1 MKESLLTA
9 VIVTLLFN
17 PVFSQSY
24 KGQGRIKG
32 IVTDAEGNPL
42 EGVKIRLF
50 SLRADS
56 GFETESDKKGEWKAN
71 WIRSGMWYIDFTKLE
86 YEPRKI
92 SISIIELGKNPLL
105 EITMK
110 KIEGVAI
117 AEDIMKDFQK
127 ANKFYDEEEYE
138 EAIAAYKRILTD
150 HPDAFI
156 INQNV
161 GNAYFALKDYD
172 RAIEFYKKVV
182 ERQED
187 SSQMFILIG
196 NSYVNKQDNEKAL
209 QWYSKVN
216 VGDIEDAIAVYNIG
230 VLFFNS
236 GNYEK
241 AVTYLMRAVEID
253 KELSD
258 AYYQLGMSYLAAGK
272 NQEAREVLEKFLE
285 LNPESDKAG
294 IAKSIIETLSKKK
307 R

>member
-182 ERQED
+182 ERQ
-187 SSQMFILIG
+187 
-196 NSYVNKQDNEKAL
+196 
-209 QWYSKVN
+209 WYSKVN